1 MSVFL
6 IQWLLLP
13 FAFLGFI
20 NNEPDV
26 AALKTALN
34 GVHPFYVSVTEIN
47 HNSKEKTLEISCKA
61 FAEDMEDILKKNY
74 KTTVD
79 LGNTNLQAQNNKLIN
94 DYITHHLNLITDG
107 KQAPLSYVGFEKEA
121 ESVYCYFEVRNTP
134 LVKKI
139 DVVNSIL
146 QDFSDKQ
153 INIIHVI
160 VGGNRKSY
168 KLDYPQKQVSFSF

>member
-1 MSVFL
+1 
-6 IQWLLLP
+6 
-13 FAFLGFI
+13 
-20 NNEPDV
+20 
-26 AALKTALN
+26 
-34 GVHPFYVSVTEIN
+34 
-47 HNSKEKTLEISCKA
+47 A

-74 KTTVD
+74 KTAVD
-79 LGNTNLQAQNNKLIN
+79 LGNTNQQAQNNKLIN
-94 DYITHHLNLITDG
+94 DYITHHLNLSTDG

-134 LVKKI
+134 SVKKI